1 MFIYQISNFGLE
13 HENICLK
20 KGFVLVT
27 IIKMANSI
35 PAGAE
40 KDYYYDD
47 YYDEDD
53 DDDYVPYHP
62 VQQKDQPK
70 QQVSYSHFNFLL
82 KLNCIFRKEIVL
94 FVLMMTL
101 MVLSSLMIYESLLN
115 QAIWM
120 CSNRKSRK
128 NQI

>member
-1 MFIYQISNFGLE
+1 MLE
-13 HENICLK
+13 K

-27 IIKMANSI
+27 IIKMANCI

-47 YYDEDD
+47 YYDDEEE

-62 VQQKDQPK
+62 VQQKKDEQPK
-70 QQVSYSHFNFLL
+70 QEEVSYSHFNFLL

-94 FVLMMTL
+94 FVVTVTLMM
-101 MVLSSLMIYESLLN
+101 LSSLMIYESQLN
-115 QAIWM
+115 QATWM